1 MLIILLL
8 QNYRSYCIETYI
20 NEVDTVQVIQYR
32 GQFGLFADSAASVK
46 ITRKV
51 MLADSLAKINFI
63 NEQII
68 KRNELQ
74 RGNSIAIENNFKQ
87 YQKNEIVVKQLMVKS
102 FNLAIKK
109 KDLEIWGYRIGIAT
123 FVIIKYVIP
132 FVKTL

>member
-1 MLIILLL
+1 LLIILLL
-8 QNYRSYCIETYI
+8 QNYRSYCIKTYI
-20 NEVDTVQVIQYR
+20 SEIDTVQVIQYR

-87 YQKNEIVVKQLMVKS
+87 YQKNEIIVKKLMVKS
-102 FNLAIKK
+102 FNLAINKK
-109 KDLEIWGYRIGIAT
+109 NLEIWGYRIGIGAYI
-123 FVIIKYVIP
+123 IIKYVVP
-132 FVKTL
+132 LLKP